1 MNFASVKI
9 VSIFKFIYHITAI
22 QYFIQIYKVLKI
34 IQYFMKIIILL
45 QSIINTPIIIYYVS
59 KCITAD

>member
-45 QSIINTPIIIYYVS
+45 QSIISTPIIIYYVS